1 MLRRELDSDSVVMT
15 PWPGGGGALLSG
27 EGVVI
32 LRLPETL
39 DRLFNQSI

>member
-1 MLRRELDSDSVVMT
+1 MLRRELGSDSVAITV
-15 PWPGGGGALLSG
+15 WLAGGCALLSG

-32 LRLPETL
+32 LRLPWTL